1 MIVFGI
7 VVMYYIVSASYGS
20 ASGIIPFEFM
30 LNSILSSIMT
40 TAL

>member
-20 ASGIIPFEFM
+20 ASQLVLFDIL
-30 LNSILSSIMT
+30 LNLLLS
-40 TAL
+40 